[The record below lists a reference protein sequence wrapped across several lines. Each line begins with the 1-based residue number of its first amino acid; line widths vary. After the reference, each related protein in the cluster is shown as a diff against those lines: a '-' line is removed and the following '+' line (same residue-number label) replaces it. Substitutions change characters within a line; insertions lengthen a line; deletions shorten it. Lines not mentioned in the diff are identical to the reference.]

1 MSRPL
6 AALICLIGHVLS
18 FMSEWTRSRR
28 AARTARRLLAALA
41 VFICLFGHA
50 RSAMAQET
58 GDVLTLREVLDAV
71 AAAHPQLEASRQRVR
86 AAEGEAFAARGGF
99 DPQLRVRGQYAP
111 VGAFPNGRLDVELRQ
126 PTPLWGMSV
135 YGGWRLGLGS
145 FAVYDLRAKT
155 AAGGE
160 VRAGVSL
167 PVWQGGP
174 IDRRRADLR
183 VTDLAREAAEADV
196 DARTLELERAA
207 ARAYWAWVG
216 AGLRLEVQRRLLALA
231 EDRDAALRR
240 QIVAGNTPEIEGLDN
255 RRAILER
262 SARLVAAERALQQ
275 AALELARH
283 LRDDQGTIVAPE
295 PEQLPPAF
303 PEPAPPSADPLEAVL
318 AEALE
323 RRPELRR
330 LLLQREAAQV
340 EVRLARNLRSPRID
354 LDAYVAKDLG
364 AVAPEYRYLL
374 PAEFVA
380 GVSLELPLAL
390 RTARGK
396 LRRAEAD
403 RARLDAELRFARDL
417 VAVELRDAHSALVAA
432 HARVG
437 LAREQ
442 LQVAHALEQAERRR
456 FDLGDSTQ
464 LFVNL
469 REQAA
474 ADAAAQ
480 ELEAL
485 TDYHRAAADLRVAA
499 GLRPLAP

>member
-1 MSRPL
+1 MIARL
-6 AALICLIGHVLS
+6 IALVV
-18 FMSEWTRSRR
+18 
-28 AARTARRLLAALA
+28 LLA
-41 VFICLFGHA
+41 CLFGHV
-50 RSAMAQET
+50 RPSMAQDT
-58 GDVLTLREVLDAV
+58 AAGGDVLTLREVLDAV
-71 AAAHPQLEASRQRVR
+71 AATHPQLETARQRLR
-86 AAEGEAFAARGGF
+86 GADGDALAARGGF

-111 VGAFPNGRLDVELRQ
+111 IGAFANGRLDVELRQ
-126 PTPLWGMSV
+126 PTPLWGLQV
-135 YGGWRLGLGS
+135 YGGWRLGLGE

-155 AAGGE
+155 ASGGE

-174 IDRRRADLR
+174 IDRRRADLQ
-183 VTDLAREAAEADV
+183 VTDFGRGAAQADV
-196 DARTLELERAA
+196 NVRLLELERAA
-207 ARAYWAWVG
+207 ARAYWSWVG
-216 AGLRLEVQRRLLALA
+216 AGLRLAVQQRLLALA
-231 EDRDAALRR
+231 EDRDDALRR
-240 QIVAGNTPEIEGLDN
+240 QIAAGNTPEVEGLDN

-262 SARLVAAERALQQ
+262 KGRLVAAERALEQ

-283 LRDDQGTIVAPE
+283 LRDGRSEIVVATYDR
-295 PEQLPPAF
+295 LPPAF
-303 PEPAPPSADPLEAVL
+303 PEPPAADPLEASL
-318 AEALE
+318 TEALA

-330 LLLQREAAQV
+330 AFLQREAAQV
-340 EVRLARNLRSPRID
+340 EVRLARNSRSPRID
-354 LDAYVAKDLG
+354 LDAYVAKDVGL
-364 AVAPEYRYLL
+364 VAPEYRYLL
-374 PAEFVA
+374 PVEFVA
-380 GVSLELPLAL
+380 GVSIELPLVL

-403 RARLDAELRFARDL
+403 HARLNAELRWMIDV

-456 FDLGDSTQ
+456 FELGDSTL

-474 ADAAAQ
+474 ADAATQ

-499 GLRPLAP
+499 GQHP

>member
-1 MSRPL
+1 VRRWL
-6 AALICLIGHVLS
+6 AALLC
-18 FMSEWTRSRR
+18 
-28 AARTARRLLAALA
+28 AACLLAPPPAA
-41 VFICLFGHA
+41 
-50 RSAMAQET
+50 AQPR
-58 GDVLTLREVLDAV
+58 GDVLTLPEVLDAV
-71 AAAHPQLEASRQRVR
+71 ERTHPQLEASRLRAR
-86 AAEGEAFAARGGF
+86 AAEADAAAARGGF

-111 VGAFPNGRLDVELRQ
+111 IGAFPNGRLDAELRQ
-126 PTPLWGMSV
+126 PTPLWGLTV
-135 YGGWRLGLGS
+135 HGGWRLGLGD
-145 FAVYDLRAKT
+145 FAGYDLRAKT
-155 AAGGE
+155 ASGGE
-160 VRAGVSL
+160 VRAGLSL
-167 PVWQGGP
+167 PLGQGGA

-183 VTDLAREAAEADV
+183 TSDLAQQAAEAEV
-196 DARTLELERAA
+196 DARALELERAA

-216 AGLRLEVQRRLLALA
+216 AGLRLEVQRGLLALA

-240 QIVAGNTPEIEGLDN
+240 QIDTGNIPAVEGLDN

-262 SARLVAAERALQQ
+262 KARIVAAERALEQ

-283 LRDDQGTIVAPE
+283 LRDERGEIVAPG
-295 PEQLPPAF
+295 PERLPRAF
-303 PEPAPPSADPLEAVL
+303 PEPAPPADDPLAGVL
-318 AEALE
+318 REALE

-330 LLLQREAAQV
+330 LLRLRDAAQV
-340 EVRLARNLRSPRID
+340 EVRLARNGRAPRLD
-354 LDAYVAKDLG
+354 VDAYVAKDLG
-364 AVAPEYRYLL
+364 SVAPEYRYLL

-380 GVSLELPLAL
+380 GVMLEVPIPQ

-396 LRRAEAD
+396 LRRAEAE
-403 RARLDAELRFARDL
+403 RARIDAELRFLRDV
-417 VAVELRDAHSALVAA
+417 VAVELRDARSALVAA

-442 LQVAHALEQAERRR
+442 LQVAHALEEAERRR
-456 FDLGDSTQ
+456 FELGDST
-464 LFVNL
+464 LLVVNL

>member
-1 MSRPL
+1 MITRLIALVVAL
-6 AALICLIGHVLS
+6 ACLLGHVPPS
-18 FMSEWTRSRR
+18 VARE
-28 AARTARRLLAALA
+28 AAVAR
-41 VFICLFGHA
+41 
-50 RSAMAQET
+50 
-58 GDVLTLREVLDAV
+58 DVLTLRQVLDAV
-71 AAAHPQLEASRQRVR
+71 AAAHPQLEAARERVR
-86 AAEGEAFAARGGF
+86 GAEGDALAARGGF
-99 DPQLRVRGQYAP
+99 DPQLRLRGQYAP
-111 VGAFPNGRLDVELRQ
+111 VGAFANGRLDVEVRQ
-126 PTPLWGMSV
+126 PTPLWGLQV
-135 YGGWRLGLGS
+135 YGGWRLGLGE

-155 AAGGE
+155 ASGGE
-160 VRAGVSL
+160 LRAGVSL
-167 PVWQGGP
+167 PLWQGGP
-174 IDRRRADLR
+174 IDRRRADLQ
-183 VTDLAREAAEADV
+183 VTDLGRRTAEADV
-196 DARTLELERAA
+196 DARLLELERAA

-216 AGLRLEVQRRLLALA
+216 AGLRLAVQQRLLALA
-231 EDRDAALRR
+231 EDRDVALRR
-240 QIVAGNTPEIEGLDN
+240 QIAAGNTPEVEGLDN

-262 SARLVAAERALQQ
+262 KGRLVAADRALEQ

-283 LRDDQGTIVAPE
+283 LRDDGGEIVVPMADR
-295 PEQLPPAF
+295 LPPAF
-303 PEPAPPSADPLEAVL
+303 PEPPAVDPLGAALSDAL
-318 AEALE
+318 A

-330 LLLQREAAQV
+330 VLLQRDAAQV
-340 EVRLARNLRSPRID
+340 EARLARNNLSPRID

-364 AVAPEYRYLL
+364 LAAPEYRYLL

-380 GVSLELPLAL
+380 GISIELPLPL

-403 RARLDAELRFARDL
+403 RARLDAELRWMTDV

-432 HARVG
+432 HARVL

-456 FDLGDSTQ
+456 FELGDSTL

-480 ELEAL
+480 ELDAL

-499 GLRPLAP
+499 GQPP